1 MVQRTREPWSGSGW
15 VATVLGLGV
24 LGLVGFGLGFVAG
37 GLFEEPELVAQHLL
51 GGTERVAWESEG
63 GAGAPAPAG
72 LAEARPGSEAASDRP
87 AEVSEP
93 PAPPPVALAPP
104 RAEPAPPPAPAR
116 TRSEAPAVGLA
127 PPFGRLA
134 IQVGAFAE
142 SHGAEQLAERLRAK
156 GYAVYLSP
164 GAGETS
170 ARWRVRVGPFASRE
184 EADRSA
190 ARLKAEERLPTWV
203 LDEDAGQG

>member
-1 MVQRTREPWSGSGW
+1 MAARGREARSGSGW
-15 VATVLGLGV
+15 LVTVLGLGV
-24 LGLVGFGLGFVAG
+24 LGLVGFGVGFLAG
-37 GLFEEPELVAQHLL
+37 GLFEEPALVAQQLL
-51 GGTERVAWESEG
+51 GGTERVAWGPERTPG
-63 GAGAPAPAG
+63 TAAPARVADAAPVAEP
-72 LAEARPGSEAASDRP
+72 LAPEPAEA
-87 AEVSEP
+87 SEP
-93 PAPPPVALAPP
+93 APPPPVALAPP
-104 RAEPAPPPAPAR
+104 PAEAAPAPRPAERPVR
-116 TRSEAPAVGLA
+116 LA
-127 PPFGRLA
+127 PSFGRLA

-142 SHGAEQLAERLRAK
+142 SHAAEQLADRLRTK

-164 GAGETS
+164 GAGETR